1 MKYLIRVYVLP
12 APVRPLLL
20 LSISLL
26 VPFFLFPLSILYT
39 DLFSFL
45 LMNLTLPLLSSP
57 SPHKLNHLTAL
68 NEKIPSNDVALA
80 AESLK
85 LAKVPVD
92 PALTVFTPTVAH
104 TNQGTTDSTIE
115 TIFPKDGKSF
125 ASDTASESILL
136 SIRKDNKVTPDKN
149 EITAVAAVAVKTN
162 EKVQGKDKVKEEK
175 KIEKVEKSDK
185 VEKESK
191 TNGVKKEMNGSTAA
205 VVDTNT
211 KKKETPTTPKVV
223 TPLPVATAKPT
234 ATPAKV
240 TPRTPRVATVTPAKA
255 VAPPANVLVRPANLA
270 VNTAAAPATASAWG
284 GWGTVPKNVPSP
296 KKDTV
301 SKLLA
306 HKGHDEA
313 SDHAGKKS
321 VICILC

>member
-1 MKYLIRVYVLP
+1 MFFIFLSIFLIFFLLFIYTPPL
-12 APVRPLLL
+12 RPLFFTFIFHSHLL
-20 LSISLL
+20 FLSS
-26 VPFFLFPLSILYT
+26 
-39 DLFSFL
+39 
-45 LMNLTLPLLSSP
+45 PLLSLP
-57 SPHKLNHLTAL
+57 LNHFTAL

-104 TNQGTTDSTIE
+104 TAQSNTESTTESL
-115 TIFPKDGKSF
+115 FPKDGKSF
-125 ASDTASESILL
+125 SSDVTSESILL
-136 SIRKDNKVTPDKN
+136 SIRKENKVISTTDKN
-149 EITAVAAVAVKTN
+149 ETVVAVVVKTN
-162 EKVQGKDKVKEEK
+162 EKIQVKDKEKVEK
-175 KIEKVEKSDK
+175 KIEKVEKVDK

-191 TNGVKKEMNGSTAA
+191 TNGVKKETNGSAVA

-234 ATPAKV
+234 ATPAKI

-255 VAPPANVLVRPANLA
+255 SAPPANVLVRPANLA
-270 VNTAAAPATASAWG
+270 VNPVATPAVASSWG

-306 HKGHDEA
+306 HKGHAEP
-313 SDHAGKKS
+313 SDHAGK
-321 VICILC
+321 

>member
-1 MKYLIRVYVLP
+1 M
-12 APVRPLLL
+12 
-20 LSISLL
+20 
-26 VPFFLFPLSILYT
+26 
-39 DLFSFL
+39 
-45 LMNLTLPLLSSP
+45 
-57 SPHKLNHLTAL
+57 TAL

-104 TNQGTTDSTIE
+104 TNLGTTESTIE
-115 TIFPKDGKSF
+115 TLFPKDGKSF
-125 ASDTASESILL
+125 TSDTASESILL

-149 EITAVAAVAVKTN
+149 ETVAVAAVKTN
-162 EKVQGKDKVKEEK
+162 EKVQVKDKVQEEK

-191 TNGVKKEMNGSTAA
+191 TNGVKKETNGAAAA

-223 TPLPVATAKPT
+223 TPSTVATAKPT

-240 TPRTPRVATVTPAKA
+240 TPRAPRVAAVTPAKA

-306 HKGHDEA
+306 HKGHAD
-313 SDHAGKKS
+313 SFDNAGK
-321 VICILC
+321 

>member
-1 MKYLIRVYVLP
+1 M
-12 APVRPLLL
+12 
-20 LSISLL
+20 
-26 VPFFLFPLSILYT
+26 
-39 DLFSFL
+39 
-45 LMNLTLPLLSSP
+45 
-57 SPHKLNHLTAL
+57 TAL

-104 TNQGTTDSTIE
+104 TTQGTSDSTTE
-115 TIFPKDGKSF
+115 SLFPKDGKSF
-125 ASDTASESILL
+125 SSDMTSESILL
-136 SIRKDNKVTPDKN
+136 SIRKENKVTTDKN
-149 EITAVAAVAVKTN
+149 ETVVVVVKTN
-162 EKVQGKDKVKEEK
+162 EKIQVKEKVEK
-175 KIEKVEKSDK
+175 KIEKVEK

-191 TNGVKKEMNGSTAA
+191 TNGVKKETNGSAAA

-211 KKKETPTTPKVV
+211 KKKETPSTPKVV

-234 ATPAKV
+234 ATPAKI

-255 VAPPANVLVRPANLA
+255 SAPPANVLVRPANLA
-270 VNTAAAPATASAWG
+270 VNPVATPAVASSWG

-306 HKGHDEA
+306 HKGHAEP
-313 SDHAGKKS
+313 SDHAGKR
-321 VICILC
+321 